1 MVALTA
7 LFSMIFVLRFEING
21 FGSGEGGGVA
31 LITGVTWGEDDTCGA
46 VTRGAVTDGALI

>member
-1 MVALTA
+1 MALTA